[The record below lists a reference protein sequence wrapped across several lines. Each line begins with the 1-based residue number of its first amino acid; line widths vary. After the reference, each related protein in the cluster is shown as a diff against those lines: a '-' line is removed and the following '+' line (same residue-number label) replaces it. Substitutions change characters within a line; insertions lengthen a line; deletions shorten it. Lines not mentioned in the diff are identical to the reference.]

1 MFKLTRTVSISER
14 EIELTTIRA
23 QGPGGQHVNKSETA
37 IHLRFDVLKSSLP
50 ENYKTRLMQVNDY
63 LISQAGIIIIKAQ
76 KYRSQEKNRQD
87 ALDRL
92 RIFILKNIHVAKKR
106 RATKPSKG
114 AIEKRLKKKIRQ
126 AGTKKMRR
134 KPDLND

>member
-1 MFKLTRTVSISER
+1 LFKLTRTVSISER

>member
-1 MFKLTRTVSISER
+1 VSISER